1 MSNQSIDTAG
11 VVSLKYVLASLKSA
25 LSIDDREDERLLQFI
40 VDGVSEINM
49 FHLDISGTKKGMFDI
64 TQINTVDLP
73 SDFID
78 YIVIGRVINGR
89 IVSLSRNEA
98 LAIPIDIDCGL
109 DANPYKDA
117 IVDFPKFYHYGLG
130 GGYNI
135 AEYRIDKRDRRIII
149 SGVVPGSQIYMEYI
163 STGVSLNEET
173 VIPRYA
179 VPVLRA
185 YADWKR
191 TEYDDK
197 KPLYDKQRKAMM
209 YQFELERAD
218 SLVNSMTVDEILD
231 QVYKGYRQTPKR

>member
-1 MSNQSIDTAG
+1 MSDTNG
-11 VVSLKYVLASLKSA
+11 VVSLKYVLASLKSS

-40 VDGVSEINM
+40 VDGISEINM
-49 FHLDISGTKKGMFDI
+49 FHLDISGTQKGLFDI
-64 TQINTVDLP
+64 SAINTVDFP

-78 YIVIGRVINGR
+78 YVFIGRVVNGR
-89 IVSLSRNEA
+89 MVSLSRNDS
-98 LAIPIDIDCGL
+98 LVIPTDIDCGL
-109 DANPYKDA
+109 DANPYKDT

-149 SGVVPGSQIYMEYI
+149 SGVIPGSQIYMEYI
-163 STGVSLNEET
+163 STGVSIGGDT

-197 KPLYDKQRKAMM
+197 QPLYAKQRKAAI
-209 YQFELERAD
+209 YQYELERVD

-231 QVYKGYRQTPKR
+231 QVYKGYRQTVKR